1 MRIYNGSALVIQYK
15 GALSLAVAPDGYSSG
30 DAAQPARFSKLQNEV
45 AMAHILVV
53 EDTQD
58 NREVTEII
66 LEDAG
71 HTVLSAVDGASGI
84 MVATNARPDL
94 ILMDLSLP
102 RMDGWEATRRLKAN
116 PATRNIPVIAFTAH
130 VLQDDAER
138 ARAAG
143 CAAVI
148 EKPFEI
154 DALLGKIAAFLDQ

>member
-1 MRIYNGSALVIQYK
+1 
-15 GALSLAVAPDGYSSG
+15 
-30 DAAQPARFSKLQNEV
+30 
-45 AMAHILVV
+45 MAHILVV